1 LAASTLLH
9 PSKPRRRS
17 RPKTAAGENASPSNI
32 GKVFPSSTRKAK
44 TDRIFRDIAKHRAAA
59 IRHDHCV
66 DIECE
71 AEGKVSDDELF
82 YLQHNTKNAFDEM
95 MLWARAVIITRPTT
109 RRGLIHQ
116 ARYLASLITEP
127 EACGSGGPH
136 LPDKMNGHPWWLVFL
151 NHLAS
156 GLRKMAGE
164 LDPQEEGIGQ

>member
-1 LAASTLLH
+1 
-9 PSKPRRRS
+9 
-17 RPKTAAGENASPSNI
+17 
-32 GKVFPSSTRKAK
+32 
-44 TDRIFRDIAKHRAAA
+44 
-59 IRHDHCV
+59 
-66 DIECE
+66 
-71 AEGKVSDDELF
+71 LF